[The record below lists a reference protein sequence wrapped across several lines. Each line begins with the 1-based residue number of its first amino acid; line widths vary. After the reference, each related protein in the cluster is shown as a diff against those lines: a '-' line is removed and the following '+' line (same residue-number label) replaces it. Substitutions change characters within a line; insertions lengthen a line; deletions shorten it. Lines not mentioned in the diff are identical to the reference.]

1 MLFAAIQM
9 DLEIIILSEIS
20 QRKTNTTYKWSLKKY
35 RQMYLQDRNRLI
47 DTENKLM
54 GTKGDSVCKDRE
66 RSVRSLGLTY
76 TQYYI
81 ENR

>member
-1 MLFAAIQM
+1 
-9 DLEIIILSEIS
+9 
-20 QRKTNTTYKWSLKKY
+20 
-35 RQMYLQDRNRLI
+35 MYLQDRNRLI